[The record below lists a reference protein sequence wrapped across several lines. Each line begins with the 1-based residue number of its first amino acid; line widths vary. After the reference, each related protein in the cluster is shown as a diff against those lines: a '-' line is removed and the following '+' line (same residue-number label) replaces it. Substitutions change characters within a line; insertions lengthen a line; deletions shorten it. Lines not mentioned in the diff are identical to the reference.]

1 MSMITYAQA
10 VKDAMSEEMR
20 RDPNVFLMG
29 EDVGVYGGGFGVS
42 LGMIEEFG
50 EDRVIDTPIS
60 ELGYIGCGV
69 GAAMVGMRPIIDIMF
84 SDFISVGFD
93 QIANQ
98 AAKIRYMFG
107 GNATVPVVIRLPEG
121 SGTGAAAQHSQTPE
135 AWLTNVPGLKII
147 TPATPYDAKG
157 LLKAAI
163 RDDNPVIFLEQK
175 MMYRKKGEVPEED
188 YTIEIGKADIK
199 REGSD
204 LSIITYGRM
213 VMDSLEAAQALAE
226 EGISVEVLDLRT
238 LAPLDRSAIEQTV
251 KKTKRAMVVHEACKT
266 GGFGGE
272 ISAAI
277 SESDAFYYLD
287 APIKRCAGVDVP
299 IPYCV
304 ELEKNVIPSVNDLV
318 ATARSMVKK

>member
-20 RDPNVFLMG
+20 KDKNVFLMG

-42 LGMIEEFG
+42 LGMIDEFG
-50 EDRVIDTPIS
+50 EGRVIDTPIS

-107 GNATVPVVIRLPEG
+107 GAATVPVVIRLPEG
-121 SGTGAAAQHSQTPE
+121 SGAGAAAQHSQSPE

-147 TPATPYDAKG
+147 APSTPYDAKG

-163 RDDNPVIFLEQK
+163 RDDNPVIFFEQK
-175 MMYRKKGEVPEED
+175 MLYRKKGEVPDEE
-188 YTIEIGKADIK
+188 YVIEIGKADVK
-199 REGSD
+199 REGTD
-204 LSIITYGRM
+204 ISIITYGRM
-213 VMDSLEAAQALAE
+213 VMDSLEAAAALAE
-226 EGISVEVLDLRT
+226 QGISAEVLDLRT
-238 LAPLDRSAIEQTV
+238 LAPLDKQAIEKTV
-251 KKTKRAMVVHEACKT
+251 KKTTRAMIVHEACKT
-266 GGFGGE
+266 GGFGAE

-287 APIKRCAGVDVP
+287 APIKRCAGADVP

-304 ELEKNVIPSVNDLV
+304 ELEKIAIPSVADLV
-318 ATARSMVKK
+318 ATARQMVKK

>member
-20 RDPNVFLMG
+20 RDQNVFLMG

-42 LGMIEEFG
+42 LGMIDEFG
-50 EDRVIDTPIS
+50 EERVIDTPIS

-84 SDFISVGFD
+84 SDFVTCAFD
-93 QIANQ
+93 QIVNQ

-107 GNATVPVVIRLPEG
+107 GAATVPIVIRTPEG
-121 SGTGAAAQHSQTPE
+121 SGTGAAAQHSQSPE
-135 AWLTNVPGLKII
+135 AWLTNVPGLKVIA
-147 TPATPYDAKG
+147 PSTPYDAKG

-163 RDDNPVIFLEQK
+163 RDDNPVIFFEQK
-175 MMYRKKGEVPEED
+175 MIYRKKGEVPDGE
-188 YTIEIGKADIK
+188 YLIEIGKADVK

-204 LSIITYGRM
+204 ITIITYGRM
-213 VMDSLEAAQALAE
+213 VHDCIEAAQALGE
-226 EGISVEVLDLRT
+226 QGISAEVLDLRT
-238 LAPLDRSAIEQTV
+238 LVPMDLDAVVKSV

-272 ISAAI
+272 ISASI

-304 ELEKNVIPSVNDLV
+304 ELEKNVIPSVAELV
-318 ATARSMVKK
+318 ATARQMVRK